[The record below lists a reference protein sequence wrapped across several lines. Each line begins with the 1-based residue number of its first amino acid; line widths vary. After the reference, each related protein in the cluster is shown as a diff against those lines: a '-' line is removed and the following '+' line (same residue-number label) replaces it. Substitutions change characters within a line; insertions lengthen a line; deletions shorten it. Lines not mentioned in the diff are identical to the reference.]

1 MVPVVGHLPWLM
13 AAKRSLHEHLA
24 GLARAHGPIMFLRL
38 GREAAAV
45 ISSPAIAR
53 EALRTH
59 DAIYANRPPFGSSK
73 HLGGP
78 DGHRSVTLL
87 PLGDEWR

>member
-1 MVPVVGHLPWLM
+1 V
-13 AAKRSLHEHLA
+13 
-24 GLARAHGPIMFLRL
+24 FLRL

-53 EALRTH
+53 EALRAN
-59 DAIYANRPPFGSSK
+59 DAIFANRPPFGSSK

-78 DGHRSVTLL
+78 DGDRSVTFL
-87 PLGDEWR
+87 PLGNEWR